1 MKEELVKYVKSGKY
15 DFNQLAV
22 LMDGLN
28 KGLDIRTFDNP
39 SITSTQMNLIK
50 EGLIL
55 KVDVLDLLS
64 QDYTVEQIV
73 MILEARKKGIKLED
87 YVNSEFDLIQMK
99 HIIKGIELGLDP
111 TIFAVV
117 NLKALGIHEVVYALR
132 DGLDIG
138 KYIKGKEDNLE
149 FVIMVSRFLRLG
161 VDVSRIE
168 EDDILNKIIREW
180 TATDKR
186 FAEFSNTGIY
196 GIGELWEIKYL
207 LNQGVGIEKFI
218 KPNMNWMGI
227 RELGSLLKL
236 GVDDNEIRKAIK
248 SSDYEFYL
256 YTIHNSTHKD
266 KLKNLVGSDRYNRYQ
281 LMELEEGLDREVNVS
296 VYSNP
301 SIDYRVMKIIR
312 RCLEDEIDVEKYVP
326 YMIDNFTAE
335 AIREALILELP
346 LEVYLNKV
354 DSWHTMY
361 INEKVRVLK
370 LAICSALKE
379 KLSELNLDVEA
390 LDKLSSIYFVDVDLI

>member
-312 RCLEDEIDVEKYVP
+312 RCLEDGIDVEKYVP

>member
-186 FAEFSNTGIY
+186 FAEFSNTGLY
-196 GIGELWEIKYL
+196 GIGELCEIKYL

-248 SSDYEFYL
+248 SFDYEFYL

-312 RCLEDEIDVEKYVP
+312 RCLEDGIDVEKYVP

>member
-196 GIGELWEIKYL
+196 GIDELWEIKYL
-207 LNQGVGIEKFI
+207 LNQGVDIEKFI
-218 KPNMNWMGI
+218 KPNMNWMDI

-248 SSDYEFYL
+248 SFDYEFYL
-256 YTIHNSTHKD
+256 YTINNSTHKD

-312 RCLEDEIDVEKYVP
+312 RCLEDGIDVEKYVP

-335 AIREALILELP
+335 AIRDALILELP